1 MTMKIPGAICLTSLI
16 CLGLIGCSERESGE
30 SVSASVPPGS
40 FSATNPFPD
49 ARVSYTSSAC
59 NLETINSSP
68 FASTPTTVAK
78 LAPVDVVG
86 WAYDEGAK
94 QLAKSV
100 HVVLLDA
107 TNRARYFASGL
118 ETRRRPD
125 VGTYVG
131 LPALVDAGFEI
142 SLSFASVDAGT
153 YRMLVGIEGASTVA
167 FCDVGR
173 PIVVE

>member
-1 MTMKIPGAICLTSLI
+1 MTMRGLCATCLTSLM
-16 CLGLIGCSERESGE
+16 CFGLIGCSERESGE
-30 SVSASVPPGS
+30 FTGTSVPSGS
-40 FSATNPFPD
+40 FSTTNPFPT
-49 ARVSYTSSAC
+49 ARISYTSSAC

-94 QLAKSV
+94 QLARSR
-100 HVVLLDA
+100 HVVLLDS

-118 ETRRRPD
+118 EPRKRPD

-131 LPALVDAGFEI
+131 LPGLVDAGFES

-153 YRMLVGIEGASTVA
+153 YRMLVGIEGTSSVA

-173 PIVVE
+173 LIVVE